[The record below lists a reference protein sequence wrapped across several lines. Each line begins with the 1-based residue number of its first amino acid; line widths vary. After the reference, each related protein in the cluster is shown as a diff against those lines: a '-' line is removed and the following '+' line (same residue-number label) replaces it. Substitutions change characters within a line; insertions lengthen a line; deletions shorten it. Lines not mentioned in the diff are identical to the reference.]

1 MYSHFRGIHYDEIES
16 SVSVEVGLRRVLSKN
31 EVGSEYE
38 VLVYDSRVAAK
49 SSTITVGRWM
59 SKTEAAAMRNGSPAA
74 VGAGGKTSVTVG
86 GSNAWGSAPKGSVYV
101 EFQVP
106 TNSLVPGVEKVYLV
120 FLDQMQ
126 VNLKCGSRIN

>member
-1 MYSHFRGIHYDEIES
+1 M
-16 SVSVEVGLRRVLSKN
+16 
-31 EVGSEYE
+31 
-38 VLVYDSRVAAK
+38 YDSRVAAK

-86 GSNAWGSAPKGSVYV
+86 GSNVWGSAPKGSVYV